1 MGRVVH
7 FELFAERTAEAVTFY
22 RDVFGWEIQTWGGP
36 FEYWLVGT
44 GARESPGIDGAISP
58 LGVAGDQR
66 VVVTVELPDLDQTL
80 ARIERAGGKA
90 LTPKAPISG
99 VGWQAY
105 ATDPSG
111 LVVGL
116 LQPDAAAG
124 TTA

>member
-7 FELFAERTAEAVTFY
+7 FELFAENTAEAVRFY

-44 GARESPGIDGAISP
+44 GPRKIPGIDGAISP
-58 LGVAGDQR
+58 PGVTGDQR
-66 VVVTVELPDLDQTL
+66 VVVTVEVPDLDQTL
-80 ARIERAGGKA
+80 EQIERAGGRR
-90 LTPKAPISG
+90 LTPKAPIPG

-111 LVVGL
+111 SVFGL

>member
-7 FELFAERTAEAVTFY
+7 FEFFAENPAEAVAFY
-22 RDVFGWEIQTWGGP
+22 RELFDWDIQTWGGP

-44 GARESPGIDGAISP
+44 GPRESPGIDGAIAP
-58 LGVAGDQR
+58 PGAVGDQR
-66 VVVTVELPDLDQTL
+66 VVVTVEVSDLDQTL
-80 ARIERAGGKA
+80 ERVERAGGEA
-90 LTPKAPISG
+90 LTPKAPVPG

-105 ATDPSG
+105 VTDPSG

-124 TTA
+124 RTA